1 MLTHRAYGPRDDAPA
16 PVGDDAWQGVNDRIS
31 RERLPAG
38 LLARALNLDLDA
50 GDLRCRPG
58 YVCEPT
64 LNVTPLG
71 TAYGEA
77 PFVDAAGLEWLLVL
91 NAGEVKAYRRN
102 HSVRTIA
109 VPAGYTATAAICTL
123 VQALNRVFI
132 FQAGAAPLEWSGV
145 WGEAFVAVSK
155 PAAIPATRQIPD
167 AATAMFFQNRLW
179 LPYTRNQL
187 AVSDLLDFTR
197 YDPVTQDFTADF
209 GAGDAILTLAPYG
222 EQSVVIFKSRSIGL
236 LRDVTPSLAS
246 VRVDELTRA
255 HGLAAQ
261 QAWCE
266 AAGDIY
272 YLASDRSLR
281 SLSLTINNE
290 LQRSAEPWSAP
301 VPGLFRRINWQ
312 AIATA
317 SLATDGEKLY
327 LAVPMDDATAPNRI
341 LIYSL
346 IRRQWDGEWA
356 FASGLGIAIRQLIP
370 LSFNGVRRL
379 HLVSAAGRVYAPEGG
394 CYDLAAGVAYGIAQA
409 WSTRGYRLP
418 GGIRVRPAEVLV
430 ALATYSPNITLNLD
444 YGGPGEDDA
453 IATGLTYDRTRSHY
467 GTGTADWRNAS
478 GAAGARGRED
488 YSVIAATTGSGFFV
502 DTPLR
507 IDLQQQHVVRRT
519 PAAESRWVAVE
530 GAVSTGAA
538 DCQAV
543 VLALV
548 DKSPTRAPVST

>member
-16 PVGDDAWQGVNDRIS
+16 PVGDDVWQGVNDRIS
-31 RERLPAG
+31 RERLAPG
-38 LLARALNLDLDA
+38 LLAAATNLDLDA

-71 TAYGEA
+71 TAAGEA
-77 PFVDAAGLEWLLVL
+77 PFVDAAGLEWLLVFV
-91 NAGEVKAYRRN
+91 GSSVKAYRRN

-109 VPAGYTATAAICTL
+109 VPAGYSAVAATSTL
-123 VQALNRVFI
+123 VQALNRVFL
-132 FQAGAAPLEWSGV
+132 FQPNVAPLEWSGV
-145 WGEAFVAVSK
+145 WGAAFVAVARPS
-155 PAAIPATRQIPD
+155 AIPATRQIPD
-167 AATAMFFQNRLW
+167 AGTAMFFQNRLW
-179 LPYTRNQL
+179 LPFSRNEL

-197 YDPVTQDFTADF
+197 YDPVTQQFVADF
-209 GAGDAILTLAPYG
+209 GAGDAILSLAPYG

-236 LRDVTPSLAS
+236 LRNVTPALAS
-246 VRVDELTRA
+246 VSVDELTRS

-266 AAGDIY
+266 AGGDIY
-272 YLASDRSLR
+272 YLASDRTLR
-281 SLSLTINNE
+281 SLSLTINNALE
-290 LQRSAEPWSAP
+290 RSAEPWSAP

-346 IRRQWDGEWA
+346 IRRQWDGEWS
-356 FASGLGIAIRQLIP
+356 FAAGLGITIRQLLP
-370 LSFNGVRRL
+370 LAFNGVRRL
-379 HLVSAAGRVYAPEGG
+379 HLIAGDGRVYAPEGG
-394 CYDLAAGVAYGIAQA
+394 CYDIGGVAYGIAQA

-418 GGIRVRPAEVLV
+418 GGMRVRPAEVLV
-430 ALATYSPNITLNLD
+430 ALATYSPTLTLTLD
-444 YGGPGEDDA
+444 YGGPGEDEDL
-453 IATGLTYDRTRSHY
+453 ATALTYDRTRSHY
-467 GTGTADWRNAS
+467 GTGTSDWRNAS
-478 GAAGARGRED
+478 GAAGARGRQD
-488 YSVIAATTGSGFFV
+488 YSVIAADAGSGFYV

-507 IDLQQQHVVRRT
+507 LDLQQQHVVRRM
-519 PAAESRWVAVE
+519 PKGESRWVAVE

-543 VLALV
+543 VVALD